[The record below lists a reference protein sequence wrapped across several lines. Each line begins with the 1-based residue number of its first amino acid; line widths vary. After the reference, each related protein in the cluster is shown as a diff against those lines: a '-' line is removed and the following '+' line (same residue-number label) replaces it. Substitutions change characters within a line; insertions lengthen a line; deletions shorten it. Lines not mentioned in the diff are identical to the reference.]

1 MVEEIL
7 DNDVLLAIIIRS
19 GFKKDGIQFFTPSHF
34 SQQLGYMNRSKG
46 YKIDAHSHR
55 LVERKVSVT
64 QEVLIVRSGSFKIEI
79 FDSKQQFVKE
89 AVLYTG
95 DTILLASGGHAIEML
110 EDTELIEVKQGP
122 YTSDDDKVKFS
133 SNPQ

>member
-64 QEVLIVRSGSFKIEI
+64 GSFRIEL

-89 AVLYTG
+89 AVLQTG

>member
-1 MVEEIL
+1 MVEEIF

-19 GFKKDGIQFFTPSHF
+19 DFKKDGIQFFTPSHF

-64 QEVLIVRSGSFKIEI
+64 QEVLIVRSGSLRIEL
-79 FDSKQQFVKE
+79 FDSKQNFIKE
-89 AVLYTG
+89 VVLTTG

-122 YTSDDDKVKFS
+122 YTSDDDKLKFTS
-133 SNPQ
+133 YS

>member
-7 DNDVLLAIIIRS
+7 ENDVLLAIIIRS
-19 GFKKDGIQFFTPSHF
+19 NFKREGIQFFTPSHF
-34 SQQLGYMNRSKG
+34 SQQLGYMNRGKG

-64 QEVLIVRSGSFKIEI
+64 QEVLIIRSGSLRIEL
-79 FDSKQQFVKE
+79 FDSKQNFVKE
-89 AVLYTG
+89 VVLMTG

-122 YTSDDDKVKFS
+122 YTSDDDKVKFT
-133 SNPQ
+133 SNS